1 MQGQQLRINSS
12 SNVVPQP
19 TNTAKQNCGKK
30 NGLKQL
36 ARMRRYVS
44 HSNQNHKEDI
54 ESHNKVTPQSSRVG
68 INSS

>member
-1 MQGQQLRINSS
+1 MEPR
-12 SNVVPQP
+12 P
-19 TNTAKQNCGKK
+19 TNTARQKCGKK

-44 HSNQNHKEDI
+44 HSNLNHKEDMEI
-54 ESHNKVTPQSSRVG
+54 HGKATPQSSKIE

>member
-1 MQGQQLRINSS
+1 MESR
-12 SNVVPQP
+12 P

-44 HSNQNHKEDI
+44 HSNQNHKEDM
-54 ESHNKVTPQSSRVG
+54 ESHGRATPQSSKIG